1 MNYIDTCKDNLIQ
14 LVLNGLMV
22 VNFEE
27 DEDEDDWGHAV
38 AAGICL

>member
-1 MNYIDTCKDNLIQ
+1 MN
-14 LVLNGLMV
+14 

-38 AAGICL
+38 AAGICLQHLAPLIKNDVM